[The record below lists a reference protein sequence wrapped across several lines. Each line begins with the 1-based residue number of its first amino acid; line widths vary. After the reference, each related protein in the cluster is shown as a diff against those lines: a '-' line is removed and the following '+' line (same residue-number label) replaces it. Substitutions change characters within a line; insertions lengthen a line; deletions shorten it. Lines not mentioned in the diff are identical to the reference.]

1 MIATALV
8 SPIFG
13 SLNDLQNSPPSLD
26 IAVSLLSRLYKIS
39 RESGLGHEK
48 RVILVGNKTDL
59 ARNREVSS
67 KVLLLNKIHNLMP
80 FYLYTDVSR
89 RVGTQPF
96 FMDQSLLKLGLEL
109 DIILINY

>member
-8 SPIFG
+8 SQIFG
-13 SLNDLQNSPPSLD
+13 SLNDLHNSPLSLD

-39 RESGLGHEK
+39 RETGSCNEK

-59 ARNREVSS
+59 ARKREVSS
-67 KVLLLNKIHNLMP
+67 KVLLLNNIPSCVLL
-80 FYLYTDVSR
+80 FDIWFVSR